1 MSTTSQQIKIK
12 KVKKKK
18 KGGVG
23 STGSE
28 KENAGQKQSHALGGL
43 GKCTHRGAETGPQ
56 DEPRIGHQPEEE
68 KPAEASSEDG
78 GELTPCQRAG
88 CTVGEQLNTNDRWR

>member
-18 KGGVG
+18 KKGGVG

-28 KENAGQKQSHALGGL
+28 KGKAGQKQSHALG
-43 GKCTHRGAETGPQ
+43 KCTHRGAKTGLQ

-68 KPAEASSEDG
+68 KPAEVSSEDR

-88 CTVGEQLNTNDRWR
+88 WIVGEQLNTNDRWR